1 MKSKSLPKR
10 IYVSVYALLVAA
22 LIVFGCSQKPAQ
34 GAVSTSPQSPSSEV
48 IFGKL
53 KAFDHKSGWF
63 TISLPENWA
72 INEAGN
78 ADEAIVA
85 VSDPTKN
92 AALILRASPSKA
104 LSQPEM
110 GAAVKKYVQDTM
122 GTVPNFTIGDP
133 TGVEDGSVGV
143 VFHFTQSTNNQTFK
157 MYGLA
162 VMKQNN
168 GIQGLLLFVIP
179 QDQYDA
185 KSSSTYAVIGSFNI
199 IGKPKT

>member
-1 MKSKSLPKR
+1 MKSRSMRKR
-10 IYVSVYALLVAA
+10 IAVSVIAPIAGALLLLVFAHNPVSGAA
-22 LIVFGCSQKPAQ
+22 LAMPQ
-34 GAVSTSPQSPSSEV
+34 GPSTEV
-48 IFGKL
+48 VFGKL

-63 TISLPENWA
+63 SISLPENWT
-72 INEAGN
+72 INDAGN
-78 ADEAIVA
+78 ADEAIVQ

-110 GAAVKKYVQDTM
+110 GVAVKKYVQDM
-122 GTVPNFTIGDP
+122 LGTVPNFTIGDP

-168 GIQGLLLFVIP
+168 GIRGLLLFVLP

-185 KSSSTYAVIGSFNI
+185 KSSAAYEMIGTFRVTE
-199 IGKPKT
+199 KPKT